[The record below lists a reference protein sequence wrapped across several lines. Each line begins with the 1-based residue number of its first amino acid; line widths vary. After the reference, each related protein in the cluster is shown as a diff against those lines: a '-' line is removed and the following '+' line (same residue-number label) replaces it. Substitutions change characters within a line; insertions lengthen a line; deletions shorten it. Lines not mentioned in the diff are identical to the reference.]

1 MTLCKSGG
9 SFFEKANMMILS
21 KEVTEKDR
29 LLKTQLLITSKNSDE
44 KLSSEPVWKS
54 VGYFF
59 NIRPELNFETKEYS

>member
-9 SFFEKANMMILS
+9 SFLEKANMMVLS

-54 VGYFF
+54 VSYFP
-59 NIRPELNFETKEYS
+59 NTRPELNLEMKEYS